1 MTSNSEIVSSRN
13 IGLDIVKSTAI
24 FFVVGVHFFLNT
36 RFYSSSLNSINLTIQ
51 LFIQQLFLTCIPLFL
66 MSTGYLN
73 NHTEINKN
81 YFKKIIPVILIYIL
95 YSIFALIYR
104 YNSGNVEFSVAL
116 WLNLISIF
124 KGNTYSWYINLYFGL
139 FLIAPF
145 LNKLYFSLDNKSE
158 KRTLILILAILSI
171 FSADLPI
178 PDYWAKVY
186 PLAYFYIGKYFR
198 EFKPEIKLS
207 KNLLYLFI
215 ILTLQVTIEYIF
227 ADGGKYIKVIN
238 HYSSTLR
245 SIEACLVFSLLY
257 TKHIKNT
264 IVRKFITDI
273 SSITLDI
280 YLASNVTDKLM
291 YKYIKTFPITQ
302 EQFFYLFIPLVATS
316 FFSAYIIAKIR
327 TNFIKVEQLINK
339 V

>member
-1 MTSNSEIVSSRN
+1 MSS
-13 IGLDIVKSTAI
+13 DI
-24 FFVVGVHFFLNT
+24 
-36 RFYSSSLNSINLTIQ
+36 
-51 LFIQQLFLTCIPLFL
+51 
-66 MSTGYLN
+66 
-73 NHTEINKN
+73 
-81 YFKKIIPVILIYIL
+81 
-95 YSIFALIYR
+95 
-104 YNSGNVEFSVAL
+104 
-116 WLNLISIF
+116 
-124 KGNTYSWYINLYFGL
+124 
-139 FLIAPF
+139 
-145 LNKLYFSLDNKSE
+145 
-158 KRTLILILAILSI
+158 AILSI

-245 SIEACLVFSLLY
+245 SI
-257 TKHIKNT
+257 
-264 IVRKFITDI
+264 VRKFITDI